1 MNRTLGLILA
11 IILALCLLA
20 GIVGGTYA
28 YFSDTETSTDNHMTA
43 GTLDLMS
50 LVSGSYSGDESLYS
64 VTEGGNGING
74 YVTFDR
80 ILPGQTGT
88 IKWVI
93 TNTGNTSGTFTISS
107 TCTFDENGSNVPEE
121 AISGNNDGEN
131 GELDEYVKV
140 TLQRGVGTD
149 QSSAEAALSY
159 ILGSAET
166 PAAMGG
172 LEAVLDAQSLTLE
185 GSGEDDTLVYILTWS
200 LPDDE
205 LINVVQSDTAE
216 IDITF
221 SLVQSE

>member
-43 GTLDLMS
+43 GTLDLLS
-50 LVSGSYSGDESLYS
+50 LVSGSYSGDSSLYS
-64 VTEGGNGING
+64 VAGGGNGING
-74 YVTFDR
+74 YVAFDR

-88 IKWVI
+88 IEWVI
-93 TNTGNTSGTFTISS
+93 SNTGNTPGTFSISS
-107 TCTFDENGSNVPEE
+107 TLTFDENGSNEPEA
-121 AISGNNDGEN
+121 AIPSNNTGGNGD
-131 GELDEYVKV
+131 LDEYVKV

-149 QSSAEAALSY
+149 QTSAEAALTY
-159 ILGSAET
+159 ILGTAET
-166 PAAMGG
+166 PVAMGG
-172 LEAVLDAQSLTLE
+172 LEAALDAQSLTL
-185 GSGEDDTLVYILTWS
+185 GASGGNDTIIYVLTWS
-200 LPDDE
+200 LPDHE

-221 SLVQSE
+221 SLVQ